1 MLQGAG
7 VALAIAVPA
16 ALLGQGLTAADV
28 IDADS
33 AWLAPFV
40 LVVLVGFGIGGGMA
54 ARSSEATPLRDGAL
68 ASLLAFAVLQVI
80 AVARI
85 LVAGDDVFWLQLV
98 FNALLAA
105 SAGVVGAMVALRRAE
120 VAAER

>member
-16 ALLGQGLTAADV
+16 ALLGQGLTAGDV

-33 AWLAPFV
+33 GWLAPFV
-40 LVVLVGFGIGGGMA
+40 LAVLIGLGVGGAMA
-54 ARSSEATPLRDGAL
+54 ARSSETTPLRDGAL
-68 ASLLAFAVLQVI
+68 AAVLAFAVLQVI

-85 LVAGDDVFWLQLV
+85 LIAGDDVAWLQLV
-98 FNALLAA
+98 FNALL
-105 SAGVVGAMVALRRAE
+105 SATAGALGAMVALRRAE
-120 VAAER
+120 VAAQR